1 MPNALV
7 GMEIVPSILIKR
19 PGVSFQEIRT
29 VPEAVE
35 FLEEWP
41 QNARSPF
48 WYLAD
53 NAMQAAINGSIS
65 VDEARDTFQTFC
77 DEAGIL
83 RQQPFR
89 A

>member
-1 MPNALV
+1 MD
-7 GMEIVPSILIKR
+7 IVPSILVK
-19 PGVSFQEIRT
+19 GTGFSLEEIST
-29 VPEAVE
+29 VPEAIE
-35 FLEEWP
+35 YLEEWP

-65 VDEARDTFQTFC
+65 VEEARETFQTFC
-77 DEAGIL
+77 AEAGVL
-83 RQQPFR
+83 QQR